1 MLTTQENAIDGRTV
15 KPESAPDV
23 SALLDVGQVAALLR
37 CSSRHVFRLSD
48 AGKMPPPVRLG
59 AAVRWPR
66 QAVLGWIAGG
76 CPAVRSVK
84 GGAR

>member
-1 MLTTQENAIDGRTV
+1 MSEALTTAASERIAGPNKTSGELLAVDAVAEMLG
-15 KPESAPDV
+15 V
-23 SALLDVGQVAALLR
+23 SA
-37 CSSRHVFRLSD
+37 RHVFRLSD

-76 CPAVRSVK
+76 CPAVRAVK